1 MNSIAHALVGFDPD
15 AVVCSCGRRFE
26 YTEWGGAAHAKELA
40 EQHAR
45 LASVPATSTVDVDT
59 PTEDPLRE
67 ALIAA
72 TPAWADTEKSRVVYG
87 AEPDAAFVS
96 RDLAREGTGMK
107 VILDAQAVF
116 RTQPDGAI
124 ATNQTDPRV
133 VAWIGRRHH
142 YVDMPVA
149 TALGTAVD
157 LLVSVAAAEHQ
168 VKGDLPPIRED
179 LDTDGSLLGR
189 SITFESDRTKV
200 VLVNDHDS
208 DAWSVYVNVSD
219 LEGPLSR
226 GRDLLRALATAIAVG
241 EQLNAEG
248 TATS

>member
-15 AVVCSCGRRFE
+15 AVVCACGRRFE
-26 YTEWGGAAHAKELA
+26 YSEWGGAAHAKELA

-45 LASVPATSTVDVDT
+45 LASASATSAVDVDRA
-59 PTEDPLRE
+59 TEDPLRD

-72 TPAWADTEKSRVVYG
+72 TPAWADAEKSKVVYG
-87 AEPDAAFVS
+87 PETDATFVS
-96 RDLAREGTGMK
+96 GNLARAGAGMK

-116 RTQPDGAI
+116 RAQADGAI
-124 ATNQTDPRV
+124 ATNQTETRV
-133 VAWIGRRHH
+133 VAWIGRHH
-142 YVDMPVA
+142 DYVDLPVRQ
-149 TALGTAVD
+149 ALDTAVD
-157 LLVSVAAAEHQ
+157 LLVSVAAADHLVNGE
-168 VKGDLPPIRED
+168 LPPIEED
-179 LDTDGSLLGR
+179 LDTDRSPLGR